1 MAFARRSGA
10 AIDILV
16 RMVDSPLATGVKLVS
31 GHPDD
36 QNPEE
41 SALAALRANSPKY
54 NGEWPRETAYR
65 FVHAMSAGADAEA
78 RVRTPGAPTEKDLAA
93 FVRTHAPSRER
104 EAFKVHDAILIQEVV
119 HGSERVASEI
129 VAHIERRADALWSVT
144 DQSDHLFTLLRG
156 LALVR
161 DRMTH
166 SDRSRL
172 DARIRVLLAFHAKDA
187 KLADELEGILR
198 RPESIAPPP
207 MAPTTE
213 PAPEV
218 EQPVAAK
225 KAVKT
230 KKPAKKKAK

>member
-10 AIDILV
+10 AIDILLA
-16 RMVDSPLATGVKLVS
+16 MADSPLATGVKLVS
-31 GHPDD
+31 GHLDD
-36 QNPEE
+36 QSPEE
-41 SALAALRANSPKY
+41 SALAALRATSPKY
-54 NGEWPRETAYR
+54 GAEWPRETAYR

-78 RVRTPGAPTEKDLAA
+78 RARTSGAPTEKDLAA

-144 DQSDHLFTLLRG
+144 DASDHLFTLLRG

-172 DARIRVLLAFHAKDA
+172 DARIRVLLAFHAKEA
-187 KLADELEGILR
+187 KLADELEAILR

-207 MAPTTE
+207 IAEE
-213 PAPEV
+213 PQPV

-225 KAVKT
+225 KSAKG
-230 KKPAKKKAK
+230 KKPPKKKASK